1 MHVLSTDRPAIGLL
15 QRGVQIAQLHGFFAD
30 GERAHVEGFT
40 EIGFGQV
47 VVSGIKVRNLLAL
60 PQAERIEVGMLMPA
74 EAEGVD
80 QLQYLDLFGVGFRIG
95 DGGVIARGVFRR
107 AAEVIARLRVKLIGF
122 DTRGW

>member
-1 MHVLSTDRPAIGLL
+1 
-15 QRGVQIAQLHGFFAD
+15 
-30 GERAHVEGFT
+30 
-40 EIGFGQV
+40 
-47 VVSGIKVRNLLAL
+47 
-60 PQAERIEVGMLMPA
+60 MPA

-80 QLQYLDLFGVGFRIG
+80 QLQYLDLFGVSFRIG